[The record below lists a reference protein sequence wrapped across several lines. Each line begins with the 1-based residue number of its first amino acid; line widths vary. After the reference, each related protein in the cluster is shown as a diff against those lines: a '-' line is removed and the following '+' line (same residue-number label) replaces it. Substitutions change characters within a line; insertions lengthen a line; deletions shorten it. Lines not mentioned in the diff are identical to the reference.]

1 METVLNNMETN
12 SQLCPICR
20 QEVKYNSR
28 YPKYVCAI
36 CKDTT
41 TDENGRKVIFYSSD
55 LNEDV
60 LTDEL
65 AGIYEHTKEKYSSN
79 ICYIRGAKCHARIA
93 RFGGIVIEKID

>member
-1 METVLNNMETN
+1 MEIN
-12 SQLCPICR
+12 SQLCPICSK
-20 QEVKYNSR
+20 EVKYNSR

-36 CKDTT
+36 CKETT

-65 AGIYEHTKEKYSSN
+65 AGIYADAKEAYISN
-79 ICYIRGAKCHARIA
+79 ICYIQSAKCYARIA
-93 RFGGIVIEKID
+93 RFGGVVIEKIE